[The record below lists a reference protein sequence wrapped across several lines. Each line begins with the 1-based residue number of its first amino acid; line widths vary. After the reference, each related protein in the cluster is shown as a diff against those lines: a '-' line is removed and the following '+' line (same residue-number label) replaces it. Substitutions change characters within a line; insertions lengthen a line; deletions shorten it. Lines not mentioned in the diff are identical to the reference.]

1 MSGGKS
7 GTKLSSFKNLQQIG
21 QGGFGVV
28 YSAQRE
34 NGEKVAI
41 KKIGNAASQTRI
53 KEEIKT
59 MKLLRHRNIVQ
70 FYETFFENGETY
82 LVMELCEG
90 GSLMDYVK
98 QKGPLDDST
107 AVHILRQ
114 LIAAVKYIHDE
125 NILHRDLSAGNVF
138 IKDATKSTITVKL
151 GDFGLATNLG
161 QHGTACT
168 IVGTPGFI
176 APQVFGQNYDQA
188 ADVYSLGAVLYTM
201 LTKHTPPTKGP
212 PNLESL
218 KKRNPSAADL
228 VERMMHTDA
237 RRRIQLKE
245 IVMTDYVK
253 AKMGE
258 ATPGSREHSRDSRSQ
273 RSREPFRSSRDGI
286 SLERRPPAR
295 SSSQPVNSRRDPDG
309 YRAAHE
315 MPTTS
320 RTSVEPDRARVR
332 HRLSA
337 RGIGSS
343 QEDDLRQQIWP
354 IRMERLVGQRVR
366 TPGGRYIVEMN
377 TRCRFEVVSKGNI
390 VLRILVVE
398 YDPHLL
404 IQTVYVHKMSNR
416 VEHARNETDD
426 LIELTRSPISY
437 TSLSQ
442 LPKEVMN
449 DYMRLEKMMVSTIAS
464 RVAKITH
471 RRPSQFPDASA
482 QLMENGDLRIRFPNS
497 LIVRRKSNG
506 EVHNY
511 IDGFA
516 NNKEEVRG
524 LQLSKVRE
532 VYACLTQLEQCLSRM
547 NPTMKILPMVFSAGP
562 DIVATYNNS
571 PSSILPSTSSQ
582 ASRFPF
588 SEISSSQQ
596 LVPHSAPIPNKPLS
610 SRTTSSL
617 NVRNGVSSDEN
628 TAPAA
633 TRQKYKARLD
643 PVTGRIVS
651 VQAEDNRKL
660 RCSTSKP
667 DQFIFTDPSIS
678 SSEQRFMRNGR
689 VPERASEMLHAL
701 LVYMKKKQN

>member
-7 GTKLSSFKNLQQIG
+7 GTKLSSFQNLQQIG

-258 ATPGSREHSRDSRSQ
+258 ATP
-273 RSREPFRSSRDGI
+273 EPFRSSRDGI

-390 VLRILVVE
+390 
-398 YDPHLL
+398 
-404 IQTVYVHKMSNR
+404 TVYVHKMSNR

-437 TSLSQ
+437 TS
-442 LPKEVMN
+442 
-449 DYMRLEKMMVSTIAS
+449 
-464 RVAKITH
+464 
-471 RRPSQFPDASA
+471 
-482 QLMENGDLRIRFPNS
+482 
-497 LIVRRKSNG
+497 
-506 EVHNY
+506 
-511 IDGFA
+511 
-516 NNKEEVRG
+516 
-524 LQLSKVRE
+524 
-532 VYACLTQLEQCLSRM
+532 
-547 NPTMKILPMVFSAGP
+547 
-562 DIVATYNNS
+562 
-571 PSSILPSTSSQ
+571 
-582 ASRFPF
+582 
-588 SEISSSQQ
+588 
-596 LVPHSAPIPNKPLS
+596 
-610 SRTTSSL
+610 
-617 NVRNGVSSDEN
+617 
-628 TAPAA
+628 
-633 TRQKYKARLD
+633 
-643 PVTGRIVS
+643 
-651 VQAEDNRKL
+651 
-660 RCSTSKP
+660 
-667 DQFIFTDPSIS
+667 
-678 SSEQRFMRNGR
+678 
-689 VPERASEMLHAL
+689 
-701 LVYMKKKQN
+701 